1 MIDEA
6 VKASRPEVGSSRL
19 RNIRLA
25 SLQQKKNGMRSKL
38 HQDLG
43 FGENLNGDTDPPLL
57 STAYALQKLVS
68 D

>member
-19 RNIRLA
+19 RNLRSA
-25 SLQQKKNGMRSKL
+25 SLRKNEVWSKL
-38 HQDLG
+38 HQDLR
-43 FGENLNGDTDPPLL
+43 FGENLNSDTDTPLL
-57 STAYALQKLVS
+57 STAYALQKLAS